1 MKLRKVL
8 GIILLALFLVPTYAL
23 AQDVQEMKGTIVG
36 LEGNDL
42 KVKTRDA
49 EETLKVSD
57 RTKGKEHATAGTKVT
72 VKWSEKDG
80 EKRVREIEPR

>member
-23 AQDVQEMKGTIVG
+23 AQDVMEMKGTVVG
-36 LEGNDL
+36 MEGDSL

-57 RTKGKEHATAGTKVT
+57 RTKGKENAQAGTKVT
-72 VKWSEKDG
+72 VKYSEKDG

>member
-1 MKLRKVL
+1 MMLKKLI
-8 GIILLALFLVPTYAL
+8 GIFLLAIFLVPTYVL
-23 AQDVQEMKGTIVG
+23 AQDVKEMKATVVG
-36 LEGNDL
+36 MEGDTL

-57 RTKGKEHATAGTKVT
+57 RTKGKDIAKEGTKVT
-72 VKWSEKDG
+72 IKYSEKDG

>member
-8 GIILLALFLVPTYAL
+8 GIILLALFLVPTYVL
-23 AQDVQEMKGTIVG
+23 AQDVQEMKGTIVS
-36 LEGNDL
+36 LEGDTL
-42 KVKTRDA
+42 KVKTREA

-57 RTKGKEHATAGTKVT
+57 RTKGKEHAKAGTKVT
-72 VKWSEKDG
+72 VKWSEKEG